1 MKKLFFAIASMFVAM
16 ACVTDGVEVST
27 PQLDLVPVELSVED
41 SATRLDVDGNV
52 VKWEVGDKI
61 SVMFKGASTTQFVT
75 FEITDASQI
84 VSDGKCA
91 KFRGMVPAGSYS
103 RAVALY
109 PGVATGSDSLA
120 VNEHA
125 SQNVYMGGVVD
136 YADNLVVAEG
146 KSVVVTMTLAHLM
159 HKIDYKLT
167 GDVNYNNIAVEMV
180 ASSNDTTLDLI
191 QFGGYDMYSGEW
203 SIEATTKSHFSGIID
218 HNFASEPVA
227 SSMIFPF
234 EATNVTLL
242 FNVYIDG
249 KKQYAIEK
257 GPLSSF
263 KMSAGKSSTIN
274 LALTEDNKVKE
285 ESSSGGSGPTIDS
298 DFNPDYYITTF
309 MSGVSGISG
318 SYGIGFRAYVNGSY
332 VDVHI
337 PATHATTSSINEGD
351 YTWTS
356 SSWFGYNSFVDFT
369 VRNGAGLYALGLK
382 NTTSLKEGQMVVSK
396 VDGKYVIDITLT
408 DTNSTTKK
416 IQYIGELNVE
426 NGGYVP
432 TESGGSGGS
441 GSGSGS
447 SDIELN
453 SLTAQGVAANGCYS
467 FAGVDANGNTID
479 LYVNTQG
486 ATVNT
491 ISRGLYEFTNST
503 YANNEAL
510 FYANNLTINGS
521 AKSGVVSGMM
531 HVTSASSNNVNLS
544 VNLNF
549 DDGTSQRYTFG
560 GVISNVADNNLYL
573 IASKS
578 SIVGSGNDYTN
589 FTVTQAGADVTLQ
602 CTIYINGS
610 ATYDANF
617 SSTTPGTYT
626 VYAQKDGVKS
636 NELTIT
642 VEEYVV
648 LPITLTASKT
658 SLVANS
664 VDSVTF
670 TVKQDN
676 TDITTS
682 AEIYVN
688 GVRNNGSTFTAA
700 TPGTYTVYA
709 QKDGVKSNE
718 LTITVEEYVVLP
730 ITLTASKTSLVA
742 NSVDSVTFTV
752 KQDNT
757 DITTSAEIYV
767 NGVRNNGSTFTA
779 ASAGTYSVY
788 AMYQGV
794 KSNTVTLTATAPD
807 PSNYEIVF
815 ADGVSSTTGW
825 YDVNKKATG
834 LNGDINMC
842 WAAASSNIIQWW
854 QDRYVAAGNTLPS
867 GAISG
872 PGTTSYTNYGPY
884 ELELMNMFLTQ
895 WNNEKGGH
903 MEQAIPWYFEGVLN
917 GGELASSGSQAYP
930 LTAGGYF
937 SSVWSS
943 ITPYMYRG
951 YDSNVGYAT
960 CYNNYYIWGNGSS
973 YTGTDR
979 LKKFSDLVVEA
990 FEHGMAGLTISLSAT
1005 LSSTHHAT
1013 TLWGYEIDKTTGL
1026 LTRVWITDSDDLED
1040 EPKSQILNEYTVS
1053 IGTGNSQIKLS
1064 GGSRYGACYVVS
1076 LHPISG
1082 YGSAS
1087 N

>member
-27 PQLDLVPVELSVED
+27 PKLDLVPVELSIED

-61 SVMFKGASTTQFVT
+61 SVMFTGASTTQFVT

-203 SIEATTKSHFSGIID
+203 SGMATTKSHFSGIID

-234 EATNVTLL
+234 EEATNVTLL

-298 DFNPDYYITTF
+298 DFNPDYYITTLKYD
-309 MSGVSGISG
+309 SSYTG
-318 SYGIGFRAYVNGSY
+318 SYQYAFKATCEDGYGFLLHVPSAN
-332 VDVHI
+332 
-337 PATHATTSSINEGD
+337 ATTTSINVGD
-351 YTWTS
+351 YTNQGAF
-356 SSWFGYNSFVDFT
+356 WFGGTYFY
-369 VRNGAGLYALGLK
+369 VREATFPGIGTNKAVSQGSMKVRIVEGL
-382 NTTSLKEGQMVVSK
+382 
-396 VDGKYVIDITLT
+396 YVIDVTMVHEG
-408 DTNSTTKK
+408 STVKA
-416 IQYIGELNVE
+416 QFIGELNVE
-426 NGGYVP
+426 NGGIIP
-432 TESGGSGGS
+432 GESGGS

-467 FAGVDANGNTID
+467 FAGVDANGNTIN

-510 FYANNLTINGS
+510 FYADNLTINGS

-578 SIVGSGNDYTN
+578 SIVGSGNDYTY
-589 FTVTQAGADVTLQ
+589 FTVTQAGADVTSQ

-626 VYAQKDGVKS
+626 VYAQKGDVKS

-664 VDSVTF
+664 IDSVTF
-670 TVKQDN
+670 TVMQD
-676 TDITTS
+676 
-682 AEIYVN
+682 
-688 GVRNNGSTFTAA
+688 ST
-700 TPGTYTVYA
+700 
-709 QKDGVKSNE
+709 N
-718 LTITVEEYVVLP
+718 
-730 ITLTASKTSLVA
+730 
-742 NSVDSVTFTV
+742 
-752 KQDNT
+752 
-757 DITTSAEIYV
+757 ITTSAEIYV

-815 ADGVSSTTGW
+815 AEGVTLTTGW

-1082 YGSAS
+1082 YGSAG

>member
-61 SVMFKGASTTQFVT
+61 SVMFTGASTTQFVT

-109 PGVATGSDSLA
+109 PGVATGSDSLD

-146 KSVVVTMTLAHLM
+146 KSVVVTMSLAHLM

-180 ASSNDTTLDLI
+180 ASSNDTALDLI

-203 SIEATTKSHFSGIID
+203 SSKATTKSHFSGIID

-234 EATNVTLL
+234 DATNVTLL

-263 KMSAGKSSTIN
+263 KMSAGKSSTIS

-285 ESSSGGSGPTIDS
+285 ESSSGSSGPAINTDFGADYYLTSFMSTGAYWGNPGYIISLEGGANVTIYFTADIVTDGALNAGDYKYCSSAMSLGSG
-298 DFNPDYYITTF
+298 DY
-309 MSGVSGISG
+309 
-318 SYGIGFRAYVNGSY
+318 ANGSF
-332 VDVHI
+332 
-337 PATHATTSSINEGD
+337 SFRSN
-351 YTWTS
+351 
-356 SSWFGYNSFVDFT
+356 NSFFT
-369 VRNGAGLYALGLK
+369 SIGLK
-382 NTTSLKEGQMVVSK
+382 NSTTLKSASAKVSK
-396 VDGKYVIDITLT
+396 DASGNYYIDLTLT
-408 DTNSTTKK
+408 DTNSKTAKV
-416 IQYIGELNVE
+416 QYIGKLNVE
-426 NGGYVP
+426 NGGIIP
-432 TESGGSGGS
+432 GESGGS

-510 FYANNLTINGS
+510 FYADKLTINGS

-573 IASKS
+573 TASKS
-578 SIVGSGNDYTN
+578 SIVGSGNDYTY
-589 FTVTQAGADVTLQ
+589 FTVTQAGADVTEQ

-626 VYAQKDGVKS
+626 VYAQKGGVKS

-648 LPITLTASKT
+648 QPITLYASKT

-670 TVKQDN
+670 TVKQ
-676 TDITTS
+676 
-682 AEIYVN
+682 
-688 GVRNNGSTFTAA
+688 GS
-700 TPGTYTVYA
+700 
-709 QKDGVKSNE
+709 
-718 LTITVEEYVVLP
+718 
-730 ITLTASKTSLVA
+730 
-742 NSVDSVTFTV
+742 
-752 KQDNT
+752 T

-788 AMYQGV
+788 AMYQDV

-807 PSNYEIVF
+807 PSNLVILF
-815 ADGVSSTTGW
+815 AEGVSRTSGW
-825 YDVNKKATG
+825 YDVNKKAQG
-834 LNGDINMC
+834 NNGDINMC
-842 WAAASSNIIQWW
+842 WAATSSNMIQWW

-867 GAISG
+867 GATTG
-872 PGTTSYTNYGPY
+872 VGTTSYTNYGPY
-884 ELELMNMFLTQ
+884 ELELMNMFLTE
-895 WNNEKGGH
+895 WNNDKGCH
-903 MEQAIPWYFEGVLN
+903 AVEAIPWYFEGVN
-917 GGELASSGSQAYP
+917 YGESASAGSQAYP
-930 LTAGGYF
+930 LTAGGYWKDI
-937 SSVWSS
+937 WSG
-943 ITPYMYRG
+943 IYPNLYHEYNYMLNWYH
-951 YDSNVGYAT
+951 NL
-960 CYNNYYIWGNGSS
+960 
-973 YTGTDR
+973 YTGSFLAWTGWDEACSESGPKYGTDAH
-979 LKKFSDLVVEA
+979 LAFSNRVIEFLQRGISE
-990 FEHGMAGLTISLSAT
+990 LTISLNSSGG
-1005 LSSTHHAT
+1005 LSHAT
-1013 TLWGYEIDKTTGL
+1013 TLWGCEYDKTTGL
-1026 LTRVWITDSDDLED
+1026 VTRIWITDSDDLES
-1040 EPKSQILNEYTVS
+1040 EPKQQLLNEYAVS
-1053 IGTGNSQIKLS
+1053 TIDGNTRVKLTGNT
-1064 GGSRYGACYVVS
+1064 RYGTAYANE
-1076 LHPISG
+1076 LQPLSG

>member
-27 PQLDLVPVELSVED
+27 PKLDLVPVELSIED

-61 SVMFKGASTTQFVT
+61 SVMFTGASTTQFVT

-203 SIEATTKSHFSGIID
+203 SSEATTKSHFSGIID

-337 PATHATTSSINEGD
+337 PAKYATTSSIDEGY
-351 YTWTS
+351 YTWTGT
-356 SSWFGYNSFVDFT
+356 SWFGSNSFVDFT

-382 NTTSLKEGQMVVSK
+382 NTISLKEGQMVVSK

-426 NGGYVP
+426 DGGYVP
-432 TESGGSGGS
+432 GGSGGS

-453 SLTAQGVAANGCYS
+453 SLAAQGVAANGCYS

-510 FYANNLTINGS
+510 FYADNLTINGS

-531 HVTSASSNNVNLS
+531 QVTSASSNNVNLS

-560 GVISNVADNNLYL
+560 GVISNVGDNNLYL

-578 SIVGSGNDYTN
+578 SIEGSGNDYTY
-589 FTVTQAGADVTLQ
+589 FTVTQAGADVTSQ

-610 ATYDANF
+610 ATYDAIF

-626 VYAQKDGVKS
+626 VYAMKGSDKS

-648 LPITLTASKT
+648 QPITLTASKIE
-658 SLVANS
+658 LVANS

-670 TVKQDN
+670 TVTQ
-676 TDITTS
+676 
-682 AEIYVN
+682 
-688 GVRNNGSTFTAA
+688 GST
-700 TPGTYTVYA
+700 
-709 QKDGVKSNE
+709 N
-718 LTITVEEYVVLP
+718 
-730 ITLTASKTSLVA
+730 
-742 NSVDSVTFTV
+742 
-752 KQDNT
+752 
-757 DITTSAEIYV
+757 ITTSAEIYV

-794 KSNTVTLTATAPD
+794 KSDTVTLTATAPD

-815 ADGVSSTTGW
+815 AEGVSRTTGW

-872 PGTTSYTNYGPY
+872 RGTTSYTNYGPY

-917 GGELASSGSQAYP
+917 GGELATSGSQAYP
-930 LTAGGYF
+930 LIAGGYF

-943 ITPYMYRG
+943 ITPYMYSG
-951 YDSNVGYAT
+951 YGSNVGYAT

-1040 EPKSQILNEYTVS
+1040 EPKSQLLNEYTVS
-1053 IGTGNSQIKLS
+1053 IDTSNSSAQIKLS

>member
-27 PQLDLVPVELSVED
+27 PKLDLVPVELSVED

-61 SVMFKGASTTQFVT
+61 SVMFTGASTTQFVT

-109 PGVATGSDSLA
+109 PGVATGSDSLD

-136 YADNLVVAEG
+136 YADNLVVAQG
-146 KSVVVTMTLAHLM
+146 KSVVVTMSLAHLM

-180 ASSNDTTLDLI
+180 ASSNGTTLDLI

-203 SIEATTKSHFSGIID
+203 SSKATTKSHFSGIID

-285 ESSSGGSGPTIDS
+285 DSSSGGSGPTINS

-337 PATHATTSSINEGD
+337 PAQYATTSSINEGD

-382 NTTSLKEGQMVVSK
+382 NTTTLKEGQMVVSK

-432 TESGGSGGS
+432 TESGGS

-510 FYANNLTINGS
+510 FYANNLTISGS

-589 FTVTQAGADVTLQ
+589 FTVTQAGADVTSQ

-610 ATYDANF
+610 ATYDAIF

-648 LPITLTASKT
+648 QPITLTASKT
-658 SLVANS
+658 ELVANS

-670 TVKQDN
+670 TVKQ
-676 TDITTS
+676 
-682 AEIYVN
+682 
-688 GVRNNGSTFTAA
+688 GS
-700 TPGTYTVYA
+700 
-709 QKDGVKSNE
+709 
-718 LTITVEEYVVLP
+718 
-730 ITLTASKTSLVA
+730 
-742 NSVDSVTFTV
+742 
-752 KQDNT
+752 T

-788 AMYQGV
+788 AMYQDV

-807 PSNYEIVF
+807 PSNLVILF
-815 ADGVSSTTGW
+815 ADGVSRTTGW
-825 YDVNKKATG
+825 YDVNKKAQG
-834 LNGDINMC
+834 NNGDINMC
-842 WAAASSNIIQWW
+842 WAAASSNMIQWW

-867 GAISG
+867 GATTG
-872 PGTTSYTNYGPY
+872 VGTTSYTNYGPY
-884 ELELMNMFLTQ
+884 ELELMNMFLTE
-895 WNNEKGGH
+895 WNNDKGCH
-903 MEQAIPWYFEGVLN
+903 AVEAIPWYFEGVN
-917 GGELASSGSQAYP
+917 YGESASAGSQAYP
-930 LTAGGYF
+930 LTAGGYWKDI
-937 SSVWSS
+937 WSG
-943 ITPYMYRG
+943 IYPNLYHDYNYMFNWYT
-951 YDSNVGYAT
+951 DL
-960 CYNNYYIWGNGSS
+960 
-973 YTGTDR
+973 YTGSFLAYTGWDEACSESGPKYGTDAH
-979 LKKFSDLVVEA
+979 LAFSNRVIEFLQRGISE
-990 FEHGMAGLTISLSAT
+990 LTISLNSSGG
-1005 LSSTHHAT
+1005 LSHAT
-1013 TLWGYEIDKTTGL
+1013 TLWGCEYDKTTGL
-1026 LTRVWITDSDDLED
+1026 VTRIWITDSDDLES
-1040 EPKSQILNEYTVS
+1040 EPKQQLLNEYAVS
-1053 IGTGNSQIKLS
+1053 TIDGNYRVKLTGNT
-1064 GGSRYGACYVVS
+1064 RYGTAYANE
-1076 LHPISG
+1076 LQPLSG
-1082 YGSAS
+1082 YGSAG

>member
-700 TPGTYTVYA
+700 
-709 QKDGVKSNE
+709 
-718 LTITVEEYVVLP
+718 
-730 ITLTASKTSLVA
+730 
-742 NSVDSVTFTV
+742 
-752 KQDNT
+752 
-757 DITTSAEIYV
+757 
-767 NGVRNNGSTFTA
+767 
-779 ASAGTYSVY
+779 SAGTYSVY

>member
-61 SVMFKGASTTQFVT
+61 SVMFTGASTTQFVT

-109 PGVATGSDSLA
+109 PGVATGSDSLD

-203 SIEATTKSHFSGIID
+203 SSKATTKSHFSGIID

-257 GPLSSF
+257 GPISSF

-285 ESSSGGSGPTIDS
+285 ESSSGSSGPTINS

-382 NTTSLKEGQMVVSK
+382 NTTTLKEGQMVVSK

-578 SIVGSGNDYTN
+578 SIEGSGNDYTY
-589 FTVTQAGADVTLQ
+589 FTVTQAGADVTSQ

-626 VYAQKDGVKS
+626 VYAQKGGVKS

-648 LPITLTASKT
+648 QPITLTASKT
-658 SLVANS
+658 ELVANS

-670 TVKQDN
+670 TVKQD
-676 TDITTS
+676 
-682 AEIYVN
+682 
-688 GVRNNGSTFTAA
+688 ST
-700 TPGTYTVYA
+700 
-709 QKDGVKSNE
+709 N
-718 LTITVEEYVVLP
+718 
-730 ITLTASKTSLVA
+730 
-742 NSVDSVTFTV
+742 
-752 KQDNT
+752 
-757 DITTSAEIYV
+757 ITTSAEIYV

-815 ADGVSSTTGW
+815 AKGVTLTTGW

-1082 YGSAS
+1082 YGSAD

>member
-27 PQLDLVPVELSVED
+27 PKLDLVPVELSVED

-61 SVMFKGASTTQFVT
+61 SVMFTGASTPQFVT

-146 KSVVVTMTLAHLM
+146 KSVVVTMSLAHLM

-203 SIEATTKSHFSGIID
+203 SSKATTKSHFSGIID

-285 ESSSGGSGPTIDS
+285 ESSSGSSGPTIDS
-298 DFNPDYYITTF
+298 DFNPDYYITTLKYD
-309 MSGVSGISG
+309 SSYTG
-318 SYGIGFRAYVNGSY
+318 SYQYAFKATCEDGYGFLLHVPSAN
-332 VDVHI
+332 
-337 PATHATTSSINEGD
+337 ATTTSINVGD
-351 YTWTS
+351 YTNQGS
-356 SSWFGYNSFVDFT
+356 MWFGGTYFY
-369 VRNGAGLYALGLK
+369 VRQATFPGIGTNIAISQGSMK
-382 NTTSLKEGQMVVSK
+382 VRI
-396 VDGKYVIDITLT
+396 VDGLYVIDVTMVRG
-408 DTNSTTKK
+408 STVKA
-416 IQYIGELNVE
+416 QFIGELNVE

-432 TESGGSGGS
+432 GGSGGS

-573 IASKS
+573 TASKS
-578 SIVGSGNDYTN
+578 SIVGSGNDYTY
-589 FTVTQAGADVTLQ
+589 FTVTQAGADVTEQ

-626 VYAQKDGVKS
+626 VYAQKGGVKS

-648 LPITLTASKT
+648 QPITLYASKT

-670 TVKQDN
+670 TVKQ
-676 TDITTS
+676 
-682 AEIYVN
+682 
-688 GVRNNGSTFTAA
+688 GS
-700 TPGTYTVYA
+700 
-709 QKDGVKSNE
+709 
-718 LTITVEEYVVLP
+718 
-730 ITLTASKTSLVA
+730 
-742 NSVDSVTFTV
+742 
-752 KQDNT
+752 T

-788 AMYQGV
+788 AMYQEV

-807 PSNYEIVF
+807 PSNLVILF
-815 ADGVSSTTGW
+815 ADGVSRTSGW
-825 YDVNKKATG
+825 YDVNKKAQG
-834 LNGDINMC
+834 NNGDINMC
-842 WAAASSNIIQWW
+842 WAATSSNMIQWW

-867 GAISG
+867 GATTG
-872 PGTTSYTNYGPY
+872 VGTTSYTNYGPY
-884 ELELMNMFLTQ
+884 ELELMNMFLTE
-895 WNNEKGGH
+895 WNNDKGCH
-903 MEQAIPWYFEGVLN
+903 AVEAIPWYFEGVN
-917 GGELASSGSQAYP
+917 YGESASAGSQAYP
-930 LTAGGYF
+930 LTAGGYWKDI
-937 SSVWSS
+937 WSG
-943 ITPYMYRG
+943 IYPNLYHEYNYMLNWYH
-951 YDSNVGYAT
+951 NL
-960 CYNNYYIWGNGSS
+960 
-973 YTGTDR
+973 YTGSFLAWTGWDEACSESGPKYGTDAH
-979 LKKFSDLVVEA
+979 LAFSNRVIEFLQRGISE
-990 FEHGMAGLTISLSAT
+990 LTISLNSSGG
-1005 LSSTHHAT
+1005 LSHAT
-1013 TLWGYEIDKTTGL
+1013 TLWGCEYDKTTGL
-1026 LTRVWITDSDDLED
+1026 VTRIWITDSDDLES
-1040 EPKSQILNEYTVS
+1040 EPKQQLLNEYAVS
-1053 IGTGNSQIKLS
+1053 TIDGNTRVKLTGNT
-1064 GGSRYGACYVVS
+1064 RYGTAYANE
-1076 LHPISG
+1076 LQPLSG